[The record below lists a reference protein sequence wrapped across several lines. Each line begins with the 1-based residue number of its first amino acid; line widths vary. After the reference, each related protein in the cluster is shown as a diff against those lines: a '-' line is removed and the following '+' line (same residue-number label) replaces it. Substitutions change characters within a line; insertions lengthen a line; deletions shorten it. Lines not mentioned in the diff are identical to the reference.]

1 LDIALAVICVYVF
14 ILLGFLAK
22 KMLKEELQEKSLVI
36 LSIYFL
42 QPMLSFWGLSTKKID
57 ISLLQAPL
65 FYALISL
72 ACIIMSFFLAK
83 IFFQDA
89 KERSIVTISSAIG
102 NTGNLGIPI
111 GIALFGED
119 SIVYTSLINVANIF
133 IVYTVGV
140 YFYSRGSFEIK
151 DSLKNIFKLPLIWF
165 ALLALLLNFNGIK
178 LHPAIFNAL
187 QMGAYAAMVLQLLI
201 FGMYLYSVQLRSINK
216 KLLLHVSSI
225 KFIFIP
231 LIALFFLNNMLIDD
245 YVLYIILLEL
255 LVPLAVTNVNLSS
268 LYDCKPIDV
277 TTLVFLTSLLFI
289 PYIVVISFFIV

>member
-1 LDIALAVICVYVF
+1 MDIALAVICVYVF

-89 KERSIVTISSAIG
+89 KERSIITISSAIG

>member
-1 LDIALAVICVYVF
+1 MDIALAVICVYIF

-83 IFFQDA
+83 IFFQDP
-89 KERSIVTISSAIG
+89 KERSIITISSAIG

-165 ALLALLLNFNGIK
+165 ALLALLLNFSDIK

-231 LIALFFLNNMLIDD
+231 LIALFFLNNILIDD

>member
-1 LDIALAVICVYVF
+1 MDIALAVICVYVF

>member
-89 KERSIVTISSAIG
+89 KERSIITISSAIG

>member
-1 LDIALAVICVYVF
+1 MDIALAVICVYVF

-83 IFFQDA
+83 IFFQDP
-89 KERSIVTISSAIG
+89 KERSIITISSAIG

-133 IVYTVGV
+133 IVYTIGV

>member
-165 ALLALLLNFNGIK
+165 ALLALLLNFNDIK

-231 LIALFFLNNMLIDD
+231 LIALFFLNNILIDD

>member
-1 LDIALAVICVYVF
+1 MDIALAVICVYVF

-83 IFFQDA
+83 IFFQDP
-89 KERSIVTISSAIG
+89 KERSIITISSAIG

>member
-1 LDIALAVICVYVF
+1 
-14 ILLGFLAK
+14 
-22 KMLKEELQEKSLVI
+22 
-36 LSIYFL
+36 
-42 QPMLSFWGLSTKKID
+42 MLSFWGLSTKKID

-231 LIALFFLNNMLIDD
+231 LMLIDD